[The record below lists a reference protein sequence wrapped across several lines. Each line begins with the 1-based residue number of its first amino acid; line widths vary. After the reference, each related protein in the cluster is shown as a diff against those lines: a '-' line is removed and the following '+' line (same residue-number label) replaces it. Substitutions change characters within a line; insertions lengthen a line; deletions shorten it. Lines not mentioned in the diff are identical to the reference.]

1 MFNSLDEQIK
11 RGQGR
16 TAAIIWNRML
26 QHAGVL
32 VVTGVIFG
40 GLYFGILVLE

>member
-1 MFNSLDEQIK
+1 MFHSLDEQIN

-16 TAAIIWNRML
+16 TATKWNRML
-26 QHAGVL
+26 QNAGVL
-32 VVTGVIFG
+32 VVTGMIFG